1 MRILALTD
9 LHSRSVKPLLGLEGI
24 DLVLVLGDIT
34 TGASLAE
41 TKERINPLRD
51 SYPALYAIGGNWDR
65 PESTQWLADEE
76 ISMDGRVVRFADI
89 VLFGVGGSTPT
100 PFNTP
105 NEFPEEEFGKRL
117 ADCPEPQEDE
127 RLVLCSHNPPY
138 GGCYLLA
145 TGAYAPAYC
154 ENTPEGY
161 GECYGG
167 CYGGCDKV
175 LSGQHVGSKN
185 LRDFIEERK
194 PHLVLCGHIHEG
206 RGKDMIGETVVV
218 NPGTAPRHYAL
229 IEIAESISIDLH

>member
-1 MRILALTD
+1 MRILALAD
-9 LHSRSVKPLLGLEGI
+9 LHSRSVKPLLEFKGI

-105 NEFPEEEFGKRL
+105 NEFPEEEFGKKL
-117 ADCPEPQEDE
+117 ADCPEPQEGE
-127 RLVLCSHNPPY
+127 RLLLCSHNPPY
-138 GGCYLLA
+138 GGC
-145 TGAYAPAYC
+145 
-154 ENTPEGY
+154 
-161 GECYGG
+161 
-167 CYGGCDKV
+167 DKV
-175 LSGQHVGSKN
+175 LSGQYVGSKN
-185 LRDFIEERK
+185 LRGFIEERK

-206 RGKDMIGETVVV
+206 RGKAMIGETVVV